1 MSITPSVPVLR
12 GRKNTALEFDGSE
25 LVLRRAAKE
34 HRIPLAAV
42 AAVRAGRRSVEV
54 VLTAAPGT
62 APAVHRIEDVG
73 ETAAR
78 AFAGAVGAALPPE
91 SDRAADGT
99 ALVTVRTVDAERAR
113 ARKRLW
119 GWLGTLAF
127 LLVHGVL
134 GLLAAADG
142 PPELVLVVGVGAFCT
157 GVFLL
162 AALRCLPFGKPSW
175 RLATDGITVI
185 ARYDGFVDGMH
196 LYKFADLTGR
206 PYAYAPRDY
215 RGEQVEVIYDPGDP
229 FNGVERQFLLGR
241 GIMLLPLCFF
251 GALALV
257 CFLLTVVV
265 ALAS

>member
-12 GRKNTALEFDGSE
+12 GRKNTALEFDGSA
-25 LVLRRAAKE
+25 LVFRRAANE

-42 AAVRAGRRSVEV
+42 AAVRAERRSVEV
-54 VLTAAPGT
+54 TLTAAPGT
-62 APAVHRIEDVG
+62 APPAHRIEDVG

-78 AFAGAVGAALPPE
+78 AFAEAVGAALPPV
-91 SDRAADGT
+91 SDRAADGA
-99 ALVTVRTVDAERAR
+99 ALVTVRTLDSERAR

-134 GLLAAADG
+134 GVLTSASDT
-142 PPELVLVVGVGAFCT
+142 PELVLVVGVGAFCT

-162 AALRCLPFGKPSW
+162 AGLRVMPFGKPSW
-175 RLATDGITVI
+175 RLSKDGVTVI
-185 ARYDGFVDGMH
+185 AQYDGYVDGMH
-196 LYKFADLTGR
+196 IYKFADLTGR

-229 FNGVERQFLLGR
+229 FNGVEREFLLGR
-241 GIMLLPLCFF
+241 GIMLFPMCLL

-257 CFLLTVVV
+257 CFLLTLLV
-265 ALAS
+265 ALTA